1 MKSFLKFL
9 GVVFLVILIASFLP
23 EGLSASFITLVLF
36 IVFLYYSIQLV
47 RALIH
52 FLNK

>member
-9 GVVFLVILIASFLP
+9 GVVFLIFIIAGFVP
-23 EGLSASFITLVLF
+23 DNDRAAFFTLVIFL
-36 IVFLYYSIQLV
+36 VFLYYGIQLV